1 MLIPVLL
8 SGGVG
13 SRLWPV
19 SRAARPKQFLPLSAE
34 GSMLQETQRRLAGLS
49 CGNAIVVCNADHRFL
64 VAEQLQHESE
74 QAPAIIL
81 EPAGRNTAPAIAL
94 AAIHSRQIDPEAL
107 LLVLPADHHV
117 TDTAAFQ
124 RAVEHASERAMAGTL
139 MTFGVVPSHAETGY
153 GYVRCGAEWEE
164 GLFELAE
171 FVEKPNQ
178 ETAQHYV
185 DSGTYFW
192 NSGMFLLRAD
202 RYLAELAAHQP
213 EMLAAC
219 EQAMRDAHRDLDF
232 IRPDAEAFLASPANS
247 IDYAVMEHT
256 QAGGV
261 AALRCGWSDVGAW
274 PALWEMGSGDAEG
287 NVTSG
292 DVLLHGAS
300 NNYVRSESRLV
311 TGVGI
316 ADLVIVETAD
326 AVMVGAKDRV
336 QDVKKVVEA
345 LLSVDR
351 PEATQ
356 HRKVWRPWGSYESL
370 VVGEQFQVKRLTVQP
385 GQVLSLQLHH
395 YRAEHWVVVSGSA
408 EVIRGDEHLTLGPDE
423 STYIPIGVKHRLAN
437 RGTDPL
443 EVIEVQSG
451 SYLGEDDIVRFED
464 VYGREESPK

>member
-34 GSMLQETQRRLAGLS
+34 GSMLQETHRRLAGLS

-74 QAPAIIL
+74 QAPTIIL

-336 QDVKKVVEA
+336 QDVKKVVM
-345 LLSVDR
+345 
-351 PEATQ
+351 
-356 HRKVWRPWGSYESL
+356 GC
-370 VVGEQFQVKRLTVQP
+370 
-385 GQVLSLQLHH
+385 
-395 YRAEHWVVVSGSA
+395 
-408 EVIRGDEHLTLGPDE
+408 
-423 STYIPIGVKHRLAN
+423 
-437 RGTDPL
+437 
-443 EVIEVQSG
+443 
-451 SYLGEDDIVRFED
+451 
-464 VYGREESPK
+464 